1 MSDYDSTDDTLEHIG
16 KVRENLIRI
25 VDGLAARG
33 LLHDASKLRTPEKE
47 AFDEMTP
54 ILRGLTYGSDEY
66 RASMDKLGPALA
78 HHYAHNSHHPEH
90 YPDGIAGMTLIDVM
104 EMLCDW
110 KAASERHVDGNFE
123 RSIEINRK
131 RFGMSDE
138 LTAIFHNTRR
148 WMETQR

>member
-1 MSDYDSTDDTLEHIG
+1 
-16 KVRENLIRI
+16 
-25 VDGLAARG
+25 
-33 LLHDASKLRTPEKE
+33 
-47 AFDEMTP
+47 
-54 ILRGLTYGSDEY
+54 
-66 RASMDKLGPALA
+66 
-78 HHYAHNSHHPEH
+78 
-90 YPDGIAGMTLIDVM
+90 
-104 EMLCDW
+104 MLCDW